1 MAMIYSVYVLRSQ
14 NHPRFYIG
22 MTTNFERRLRQH
34 NSGHTKST
42 RAYKPW
48 VLVIIEE
55 YDDAV
60 TAREREK
67 YLKSGVGRE
76 YIITQWTRSITE

>member
-1 MAMIYSVYVLRSQ
+1 
-14 NHPRFYIG
+14 
-22 MTTNFERRLRQH
+22 MTTNFDRRFRQH

-48 VLVIIEE
+48 VLVLIED
-55 YDDAV
+55 YDDSY

-67 YLKSGVGRE
+67 YLKSGVGKE
-76 YIITQWTRSITE
+76 YIKMKWTRSITE